1 MMPLESMTVL
11 DFSQA
16 YNGPYGTLALAD
28 MGARIIKVERLEGEQ
43 SRYWFPYA
51 KNGTSAYYAVYNRNK
66 ECIAVD
72 MRTDEGKEIIKKL
85 YAEVDVVVENFKFG
99 TIDKLGLGYDVAKEI
114 NPGIIFA
121 SSSGY
126 GQNGPLARNTAYDNI
141 IESMCGYMDMTGA
154 PDQPPLRSGASVGD
168 SYTGI
173 NMALGVMMAFYA
185 KKKTGKGRRV
195 DVSMLDTM
203 FAALDDSILTYGLTG
218 KALTRSGNAKPKEI
232 VPYDGYYTKDGRY
245 IVLAVMDE
253 LQWKNFCEAI
263 GMDELEND
271 PLYENNDARCEHYEQ
286 LTEIIADFVKKQN
299 AEEIIKTLRGHG
311 ISAAEVIRPRE
322 LYNSSHVAER
332 EMIIEYKDANTE
344 DMLSTFGFPIKF
356 SKTPE
361 KLRKSSP
368 RLGEDTRKILKE
380 IGYQE
385 KQIEALLSRNIVAEP
400 SQKMK

>member
-28 MGARIIKVERLEGEQ
+28 MGARVIKVERPEGEQ

-51 KNGTSAYYAVYNRNK
+51 GNGESAYYAVYNRNK
-66 ECIAVD
+66 EGIAVD
-72 MRTDEGKEIIKKL
+72 LRSDEGKEIIKKL
-85 YAEVDVVVENFKFG
+85 YAKVDVVVENFKFG

-126 GQNGPLARNTAYDNI
+126 GQNGPLAKNTAYDNI
-141 IESMCGYMDMTGA
+141 IESMCGYMDMTGD
-154 PDQPPLRSGASVGD
+154 PQMPPLRSGASVGD

-173 NMALGVMMAFYA
+173 TMALGVMIAFYE

-195 DVSMLDTM
+195 DVAMLDTM
-203 FAALDDSILTYGLTG
+203 FGALDDSILTYGLTG

-245 IVLAVMDE
+245 VVLSVTDE
-253 LQWKNFCEAI
+253 AQWKNFCMAI
-263 GMDELEND
+263 GMSELEND
-271 PLYENNDARCEHYEQ
+271 PLYKDNDARCAHYEQ
-286 LTEIIADFVKKQN
+286 LTRIITAFVKERN
-299 AEEIIKTLRGHG
+299 AEEIIKTFRAYG
-311 ISAAEVIRPRE
+311 ITAAEAIRPRE
-322 LYNSSHVAER
+322 LYNSAQVADR

-344 DMLSTFGFPIKF
+344 DTLSTFGFPVKF

-368 RLGEDTRKILKE
+368 KLGEDTRKILRE
-380 IGYQE
+380 IGYRE
-385 KQIEALLSRNIVAEP
+385 KQIEDLLSRDIVAEP
-400 SQKMK
+400 

>member
-28 MGARIIKVERLEGEQ
+28 MGARVIKVERPEGEQ
-43 SRYWFPYA
+43 SRYWFPYV
-51 KNGTSAYYAVYNRNK
+51 KNGESAYYAVYNRNK

-72 MRTDEGKEIIKKL
+72 LRSDEGKKIIKEL
-85 YAEVDVVVENFKFG
+85 YAKVDVVVENFKFG
-99 TIDKLGLGYDVAKEI
+99 TIDKLGLGYKVAKEI

-141 IESMCGYMDMTGA
+141 IESMCGYMDMTGS
-154 PDQPPLRSGASVGD
+154 PDMPPLRSGASVGD

-173 NMALGVMMAFYA
+173 NMALGVMIAFFA
-185 KKKTGKGRRV
+185 KKKNGKGRRI
-195 DVSMLDTM
+195 DVAMLDTM
-203 FAALDDSILTYGLTG
+203 FGSLDDSILTYGLTG
-218 KALTRSGNAKPKEI
+218 KALTRSGNAKPNEL

-245 IVLAVMDE
+245 IVLSVTDE
-253 LQWKNFCEAI
+253 TQWAAFCKAI
-263 GMDELEND
+263 KMPELEKN
-271 PLYENNDARCEHYEQ
+271 PLYENNDVRCANYEQ
-286 LTEIIADFVKKQN
+286 LTRIIADYIKTQDT
-299 AEEIIKTLRGHG
+299 EIIVEAFKEHG
-311 ISAAEVIRPRE
+311 VMATEAIRPRE
-322 LYNSSHVAER
+322 LYNRKQVAER

-344 DMLSTFGFPIKF
+344 SSLSTFGFPVKF

-368 RLGEDTRKILKE
+368 KLGEDTRKILRE
-380 IGYQE
+380 IGYKE
-385 KQIEALLSRNIVAEP
+385 KQIEDLLARNVVAE
-400 SQKMK
+400 SK

>member
-28 MGARIIKVERLEGEQ
+28 MGARVIKVERPEGEQ
-43 SRYWFPYA
+43 SRYWFPYV
-51 KNGTSAYYAVYNRNK
+51 KNGESAYYAVYNRNK

-72 MRTDEGKEIIKKL
+72 LRSDEGKKIIKEL
-85 YAEVDVVVENFKFG
+85 YAKVDVVVENFKFG
-99 TIDKLGLGYDVAKEI
+99 TIDKLGLGYKVAKEI

-141 IESMCGYMDMTGA
+141 IESMCGYMDMTGS
-154 PDQPPLRSGASVGD
+154 PDMPPLRSGASVGD

-173 NMALGVMMAFYA
+173 NMALGVMIAFYA
-185 KKKTGKGRRV
+185 KKKNGKGRRI
-195 DVSMLDTM
+195 DVAMLDTM
-203 FAALDDSILTYGLTG
+203 FGSLDDSILTYGLTG
-218 KALTRSGNAKPKEI
+218 KALTRSGNAKPNEL

-245 IVLAVMDE
+245 IVLSVTDE
-253 LQWKNFCEAI
+253 TQWAAFCKAI
-263 GMDELEND
+263 KMPELEKN
-271 PLYENNDARCEHYEQ
+271 PLYENNDVRCANYEQ
-286 LTEIIADFVKKQN
+286 LTRIIADYIKTQDT
-299 AEEIIKTLRGHG
+299 EIIVEAFKEHG
-311 ISAAEVIRPRE
+311 VMATEAIRPRE
-322 LYNSSHVAER
+322 LYNRKQVAER

-344 DMLSTFGFPIKF
+344 SSLSTFGFPVKF

-368 RLGEDTRKILKE
+368 KLGEDTRKILRE
-380 IGYQE
+380 IGYKE
-385 KQIEALLSRNIVAEP
+385 KQIEDLLARNVVAE
-400 SQKMK
+400 SK

>member
-28 MGARIIKVERLEGEQ
+28 MGARIIKVERPEGEQ

-51 KNGTSAYYAVYNRNK
+51 KNGASAYYAVYNRNK
-66 ECIAVD
+66 EGIAVD
-72 MRTDEGKEIIKKL
+72 MRSDEGKEIIKKL
-85 YAEVDVVVENFKFG
+85 YARVDVVVENFKFG

-126 GQNGPLARNTAYDNI
+126 GQNGPLAKNTAYDNI
-141 IESMCGYMDMTGA
+141 IESMCGYMDMTGD
-154 PDQPPLRSGASVGD
+154 PQMPPLRSGASVGD

-173 NMALGVMMAFYA
+173 TMALGVMIAFYE

-195 DVSMLDTM
+195 DVAMLDTM
-203 FAALDDSILTYGLTG
+203 FGSLDDSILTYGLTG

-245 IVLAVMDE
+245 IVLSVTNEA
-253 LQWKNFCEAI
+253 QWKSFCKAI
-263 GMDELEND
+263 GMSELEND
-271 PLYENNDARCEHYEQ
+271 PLYQNNDARCAHYEE
-286 LTEIIADFVKKQN
+286 LTGIIANFIKEQN
-299 AEEIIKTLRGHG
+299 AEEIMKTFKDYG
-311 ISAAEVIRPRE
+311 ITAAEAIRPRE
-322 LYNSSHVAER
+322 LYHSAQVAER
-332 EMIIEYKDANTE
+332 EMILEYKDANTE
-344 DMLSTFGFPIKF
+344 DTLSTFGFPVKF

-368 RLGEDTRKILKE
+368 RLGEDTRKILRE

-385 KQIEALLSRNIVAEP
+385 KQIEDLLSRDIVAEP
-400 SQKMK
+400 

>member
-28 MGARIIKVERLEGEQ
+28 MGARVIKVERPEGEQ

-51 KNGTSAYYAVYNRNK
+51 QNGESADYAVYNRNK

-72 MRTDEGKEIIKKL
+72 LRSDEGKKIIREL
-85 YAEVDVVVENFKFG
+85 YARVDVVVENFKFG
-99 TIDKLGLGYDVAKEI
+99 TIDKLGLGYDVAREI

-141 IESMCGYMDMTGA
+141 IESMCGYMDMTGR
-154 PDQPPLRSGASVGD
+154 PDMPPLRSGASVGD

-173 NMALGVMMAFYA
+173 NMALGVMIAFYA
-185 KKKTGKGRRV
+185 KKRTGKGRRV
-195 DVSMLDTM
+195 DVAMLDTM
-203 FAALDDSILTYGLTG
+203 FGSLDDSILSYGLTG
-218 KALTRSGNAKPKEI
+218 KALTRTGNAKPNEI

-245 IVLAVMDE
+245 IVLSVTDE
-253 LQWKNFCEAI
+253 TQWAGFCKAT
-263 GMDELEND
+263 GMPELEKD
-271 PLYENNDARCEHYEQ
+271 PLYVDNDARCANYEQ
-286 LTEIIADFVKKQN
+286 LTEMITDYMKTQEAESIVKAFK
-299 AEEIIKTLRGHG
+299 EHG
-311 ISAAEVIRPRE
+311 VMATEAIRPRE
-322 LYNSSHVAER
+322 LYSSRQVAER
-332 EMIIEYKDANTE
+332 EMIIEYNDANTE
-344 DMLSTFGFPIKF
+344 SLLYTFGFPVKF

-361 KLRKSSP
+361 LLRKSSP
-368 RLGEDTRKILKE
+368 KLGEDTRKVLGE

-385 KQIEALLSRNIVAEP
+385 NKIEDLLARNVVAE
-400 SQKMK
+400 SK

>member
-1 MMPLESMTVL
+1 MMPLELMTVL

-28 MGARIIKVERLEGEQ
+28 MGARIIKVERPGGEQ

-85 YAEVDVVVENFKFG
+85 YAQVDVVVENFKFG

-141 IESMCGYMDMTGA
+141 IESMCGYMDMTGD
-154 PDQPPLRSGASVGD
+154 PQVPPLRSGASVGD

-173 NMALGVMMAFYA
+173 NMALGVMIAYYA

-195 DVSMLDTM
+195 DVAMLDTM
-203 FAALDDSILTYGLTG
+203 FGSLDDSILTYGLTG

-245 IVLAVMDE
+245 IVISVTDE
-253 LQWKNFCEAI
+253 IQWKNFCKAI
-263 GMDELEND
+263 GMSELAND
-271 PLYENNDARCEHYEQ
+271 PLYKDNDARCMHYEQ
-286 LTEIIADFVKKQN
+286 LTEIIAEFVKKRN
-299 AEEIIKTLRGHG
+299 TEEIIRTFREYG
-311 ISAAEVIRPRE
+311 ITAVEAIRPRE
-322 LYNSSHVAER
+322 LYNSAHVAER
-332 EMIIEYKDANTE
+332 EMIIEYPDANTE
-344 DMLSTFGFPIKF
+344 DTLSTFGFPVKF

-368 RLGEDTRKILKE
+368 KLGEDTRKILQE

-385 KQIEALLSRNIVAEP
+385 EQIEDLLSRDIVAEP
-400 SQKMK
+400 